1 MPDDPRNPGS
11 RFKRGAARRWKVTP
25 RADELRKATRSESE
39 RAMLDAIVALMTPAR
54 RVNYRTLEERSRAFN
69 AAVLLLVLQ
78 VAAWSAVL
86 LAS

>member
-1 MPDDPRNPGS
+1 
-11 RFKRGAARRWKVTP
+11 
-25 RADELRKATRSESE
+25 
-39 RAMLDAIVALMTPAR
+39 MLDAIVALMTPAR